1 MRKNFLYYYKTY
13 DNDYDSELEKINR
26 EAFNEYGYNFDSNRR
41 KTILDSK
48 MARTIH
54 KRVINSK
61 KNKNN

>member
-41 KTILDSK
+41 KTISDSK
-48 MARTIH
+48 MSRTIH
-54 KRVINSK
+54 KRVIKSK

>member
-13 DNDYDSELEKINR
+13 DNDYDSEVEKINR

-41 KTILDSK
+41 KAISDSK
-48 MARTIH
+48 MSRTIH